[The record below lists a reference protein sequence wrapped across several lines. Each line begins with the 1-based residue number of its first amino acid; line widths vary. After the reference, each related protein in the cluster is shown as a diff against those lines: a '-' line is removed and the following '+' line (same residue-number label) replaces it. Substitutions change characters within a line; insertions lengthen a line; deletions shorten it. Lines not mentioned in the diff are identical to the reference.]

1 MPRSP
6 GTLSDQKKLPKETV
20 SSDRPDPAASSGPE
34 PAAGSD
40 HSGPASPWA
49 ISDFRLL
56 WLGRVTAVLG
66 IQIQYSALL
75 WQVYEIARRDHP
87 IAEASLYLGLVGLC
101 QFLPLLAFT
110 LPAGAMAD
118 RFDRKR
124 TVTLSFMVESLCALA
139 FMAMALHGAPP
150 LWGLLAVAAVFGA
163 ARAFLA
169 PASQAFLPMVVGRK
183 ALPPAIAAQAIAFQ
197 TGAIAGPALGG
208 VIVAVNVPLAYACA
222 LGLFLVAIASLVLI
236 RTRGKPQVDPTRL
249 SPVQQ
254 VREGL
259 AYVWKTKIVLGAISL
274 DLVVV
279 LLAGVALLTP
289 IFARDILHVGAIG
302 FGLLRASFG
311 VGALVMA
318 LYLSRFPIVRH
329 GGRWMFAAVAV
340 FGLCT
345 LVFGLSK
352 SVWLSGIV
360 LFVGGAAD
368 MISVNI
374 RQTLIQLATPD
385 HMRGRVSSVSMLF
398 IGASNELG
406 EAYSGVAVRF
416 LGPIGAAV
424 FGGIGALCATGLW
437 SWAFPSLRKAD
448 RLE

>member
-1 MPRSP
+1 
-6 GTLSDQKKLPKETV
+6 
-20 SSDRPDPAASSGPE
+20 
-34 PAAGSD
+34 
-40 HSGPASPWA
+40 
-49 ISDFRLL
+49 
-56 WLGRVTAVLG
+56 
-66 IQIQYSALL
+66 
-75 WQVYEIARRDHP
+75 
-87 IAEASLYLGLVGLC
+87 
-101 QFLPLLAFT
+101 
-110 LPAGAMAD
+110 MAD
-118 RFDRKR
+118 RRDRKH
-124 TVTLSFMVESLCALA
+124 TVTLSIVVESLCALS
-139 FMAMALHGAPP
+139 FLAMALHGSPP

-183 ALPPAIAAQAIAFQ
+183 ALPPAIAAQSIAFQ

-208 VIVAVNVPLAYACA
+208 VIVGFAVPWAYASAMA
-222 LGLFLVAIASLVLI
+222 LFFVAIACFLLI
-236 RTRGKPQVDPTRL
+236 RTSGKPKFVETGVGPL
-249 SPVQQ
+249 ELVK
-254 VREGL
+254 EGL

-289 IFARDILHVGAIG
+289 IFARDILHVGPQG

-311 VGALVMA
+311 VGALIMA

-340 FGLCT
+340 FGICT
-345 LVFGLSK
+345 LVFGLSR
-352 SVWLSGIV
+352 SVWLSGAV
-360 LFVGGAAD
+360 LFIGGAAD

-406 EAYSGVAVRF
+406 EAYSGVMVRL

-424 FGGIGALCATGLW
+424 FGGVGALAATGI
-437 SWAFPSLRKAD
+437 WARVFPSLRKANK
-448 RLE
+448 LT

>member
-1 MPRSP
+1 MTTESVDTAPTVP
-6 GTLSDQKKLPKETV
+6 PQPPLP
-20 SSDRPDPAASSGPE
+20 PDSHDSGP
-34 PAAGSD
+34 S
-40 HSGPASPWA
+40 SPWA
-49 ISDFRLL
+49 IRDFRLL
-56 WLGRVTAVLG
+56 WVGRVAAVLG
-66 IQIQYSALL
+66 IQIQSSALL

-118 RFDRKR
+118 RRDRKD
-124 TVTLSFMVESLCALA
+124 TVTLSIVVESLCALA
-139 FMAMALHGAPP
+139 FLAMALHGSPP

-183 ALPPAIAAQAIAFQ
+183 ALPPAIAAQSIAFQ

-208 VIVAVNVPLAYACA
+208 VIVGFAVPWAYASA
-222 LGLFLVAIASLVLI
+222 MALFLVAIGCFLLI
-236 RTRGKPQVDPTRL
+236 RTKGKPQFVETGVGPL
-249 SPVQQ
+249 ELVK
-254 VREGL
+254 EGL

-289 IFARDILHVGAIG
+289 IFARDILHVGPEG

-311 VGALVMA
+311 VGALIMA

-340 FGLCT
+340 FGICT
-345 LVFGLSK
+345 LIFGLSK
-352 SVWLSGIV
+352 SVWLSGAV
-360 LFVGGAAD
+360 LFIGGAAD

-406 EAYSGVAVRF
+406 EAYSGVMVRL

-424 FGGIGALCATGLW
+424 FGGIGALAATGI
-437 SWAFPSLRKAD
+437 WAKVFPSLRKAN
-448 RLE
+448 RLT

>member
-1 MPRSP
+1 VTTDSIDTAPTVPPQPPTPP
-6 GTLSDQKKLPKETV
+6 GSHDG
-20 SSDRPDPAASSGPE
+20 GP
-34 PAAGSD
+34 S
-40 HSGPASPWA
+40 SPWA
-49 ISDFRLL
+49 IRDFRLL
-56 WLGRVTAVLG
+56 WVGRVAAVLG
-66 IQIQYSALL
+66 IQIQSSALL

-118 RFDRKR
+118 RRDRKH
-124 TVTLSFMVESLCALA
+124 TVTLSIVVESLCALA
-139 FMAMALHGAPP
+139 FLAMAIHGSPP

-183 ALPPAIAAQAIAFQ
+183 ALPPAIAAQSIAFQ

-208 VIVAVNVPLAYACA
+208 VIVGLNVPLAYACA
-222 LGLFLVAIASLVLI
+222 MGLFFLAIGALLLI
-236 RTRGKPQVDPTRL
+236 RTSGRPQVDPSKL
-249 SPVQQ
+249 GPVQQ
-254 VREGL
+254 VKEGL

-289 IFARDILHVGAIG
+289 IFARDILHVGAMG

-318 LYLSRFPIVRH
+318 LYLSRFPIVQH

-340 FGLCT
+340 FGICT
-345 LVFGLSK
+345 LIFGLSK
-352 SVWLSGIV
+352 SVWLSGAV
-360 LFVGGAAD
+360 LFIGGAAD

-406 EAYSGVAVRF
+406 EAYSGVMVRL

-424 FGGIGALCATGLW
+424 FGGIGALAATGV
-437 SWAFPSLRKAD
+437 WARVFPSLRKAD
-448 RLE
+448 KLT

>member
-1 MPRSP
+1 MTTDSIDTAPTVPPQPPLPPSSHDGGPSSP
-6 GTLSDQKKLPKETV
+6 
-20 SSDRPDPAASSGPE
+20 
-34 PAAGSD
+34 
-40 HSGPASPWA
+40 HSSPWA
-49 ISDFRLL
+49 IRDFRLL
-56 WLGRVTAVLG
+56 WLGRVAAVLG
-66 IQIQYSALL
+66 IQIQSSALL

-118 RFDRKR
+118 RRDRKH
-124 TVTLSFMVESLCALA
+124 TVTLSIVVESLCALA
-139 FMAMALHGAPP
+139 FLAMALHGSPP

-183 ALPPAIAAQAIAFQ
+183 ALPPAIAAQSIAFQ

-208 VIVAVNVPLAYACA
+208 VIVGFAVPWAYASAMA
-222 LGLFLVAIASLVLI
+222 LFFVAIGCFLLI
-236 RTRGKPQVDPTRL
+236 RTKGKPQFVETG
-249 SPVQQ
+249 
-254 VREGL
+254 VRPLELVKEGL
-259 AYVWKTKIVLGAISL
+259 SYVWKTKIVLGAISL

-289 IFARDILHVGAIG
+289 IFARDILHVGPQG

-311 VGALVMA
+311 VGALLVA
-318 LYLSRFPIVRH
+318 LYLSRFPIVKH

-340 FGLCT
+340 FGLST
-345 LVFGLSK
+345 LTFGLSHW
-352 SVWLSGIV
+352 VWLSALA
-360 LFVGGAAD
+360 LFIGGGAD

-406 EAYSGVAVRF
+406 EAYSGVMVRL

-424 FGGIGALCATGLW
+424 FGGIGALAATGI
-437 SWAFPSLRKAD
+437 WAKVFPSLRKAN
-448 RLE
+448 RLT

>member
-1 MPRSP
+1 VT
-6 GTLSDQKKLPKETV
+6 GTIETTEPV
-20 SSDRPDPAASSGPE
+20 QPPPPE
-34 PAAGSD
+34 
-40 HSGPASPWA
+40 GPASPWA
-49 ISDFRLL
+49 IRDFRLL
-56 WLGRVTAVLG
+56 WVGRVAAVLG
-66 IQIQYSALL
+66 IQIQSSALL

-87 IAEASLYLGLVGLC
+87 VAEASLYLGLVGLC
-101 QFLPLLAFT
+101 QFLPLLALT

-118 RFDRKR
+118 RRDRKT
-124 TVTLSFMVESLCALA
+124 TVTLSILVEGGCALA
-139 FMAMALHGAPP
+139 FLAMAIHGHPP
-150 LWGLLAVAAVFGA
+150 LWDLLAVAAVFGA

-169 PASQAFLPMVVGRK
+169 PASQAFLPMVVGRR
-183 ALPPAIAAQAIAFQ
+183 ALPPAIAAQSIAFQ

-208 VIVAVNVPLAYACA
+208 VIVGFSVPGAYGVALAM
-222 LGLFLVAIASLVLI
+222 FAIGFASLVLI
-236 RTRGKPQVDPTRL
+236 RTSGKPAVSPTRV
-249 SPVQQ
+249 SPFDQ

-259 AYVWKTKIVLGAISL
+259 AYVWNTKIVLGAISL
-274 DLVVV
+274 DLIVV

-289 IFARDILHVGAIG
+289 IFAADILHVGAVG
-302 FGLLRASFG
+302 FGLLRAAFG
-311 VGALVMA
+311 AGALLMA
-318 LYLSRFPIVRH
+318 LYLSRFPIVKH
-329 GGRWMFAAVAV
+329 GGKWMFGAVAV

-345 LVFGLSK
+345 LAFGLST
-352 SVWLSGIV
+352 SVWLSGAM

-406 EAYSGVAVRF
+406 EAWSGVAVRL

-424 FGGIGALCATGLW
+424 YGGLGALTATGLW
-437 SWAFPSLRKAD
+437 ARWFPALRKAD

>member
-1 MPRSP
+1 VTTDSIDTAPTTPPVPP
-6 GTLSDQKKLPKETV
+6 GP
-20 SSDRPDPAASSGPE
+20 PGP
-34 PAAGSD
+34 SK
-40 HSGPASPWA
+40 GPASPWG
-49 ISDFRLL
+49 IRDFRLL
-56 WLGRVTAVLG
+56 WLGRVVAVLG
-66 IQIQYSALL
+66 IQIQSSALL

-87 IAEASLYLGLVGLC
+87 IQEASLYLGLVGLC

-118 RFDRKR
+118 RRDRKH
-124 TVTLSFMVESLCALA
+124 TVTLSIMVEGLCALL
-139 FMAMALHGAPP
+139 FLAMAIHGSPP
-150 LWGLLAVAAVFGA
+150 LWGLLAVAALFGA

-169 PASQAFLPMVVGRK
+169 PASQAFLPMVVGRR
-183 ALPPAIAAQAIAFQ
+183 ALPPAIAAQSIAFQ

-208 VIVAVNVPLAYACA
+208 IIVGFSVPLAYASA
-222 LGLFLVAIASLVLI
+222 MGLFLLAVACFLLI
-236 RTRGKPQVDPTRL
+236 RTRGKPEISNDKV
-249 SPVQQ
+249 SPVAL
-254 VREGL
+254 VKEGL
-259 AYVWKTKIVLGAISL
+259 AYVWKTRIVLGAISL

-289 IFARDILHVGAIG
+289 IFARDILHVGPEG
-302 FGLLRASFG
+302 FGLLRAAFG
-311 VGALVMA
+311 VGALLMA

-340 FGLCT
+340 FGICT

-352 SVWLSGIV
+352 SVWLSALV
-360 LFVGGAAD
+360 LFAGGAAD

-406 EAYSGVAVRF
+406 EAYSGVMVRL

-424 FGGIGALCATGLW
+424 FGGFGALAATGI
-437 SWAFPSLRKAD
+437 WAKVFPDLRKANK
-448 RLE
+448 LT

>member
-1 MPRSP
+1 MTTDSIDTAPTVP
-6 GTLSDQKKLPKETV
+6 PQPPLPP
-20 SSDRPDPAASSGPE
+20 SSHDGGP
-34 PAAGSD
+34 S
-40 HSGPASPWA
+40 SPWA
-49 ISDFRLL
+49 IRDFRLL
-56 WLGRVTAVLG
+56 WVGRVAAVLG
-66 IQIQYSALL
+66 IQIQSSALL

-118 RFDRKR
+118 RRDRKH
-124 TVTLSFMVESLCALA
+124 TVTLSIVVESLCALA
-139 FMAMALHGAPP
+139 FLAMALHGSPP
-150 LWGLLAVAAVFGA
+150 LWGLLTVAAVFGA

-183 ALPPAIAAQAIAFQ
+183 ALPPAIAAQSIAFQ

-208 VIVAVNVPLAYACA
+208 VIVGFAVPWAYASAMA
-222 LGLFLVAIASLVLI
+222 LFFVAIGCFLLI
-236 RTRGKPQVDPTRL
+236 RTKGKPQFVETGVVPL
-249 SPVQQ
+249 ELVK
-254 VREGL
+254 EGL
-259 AYVWKTKIVLGAISL
+259 SYVWKTKIVLGAISL

-289 IFARDILHVGAIG
+289 IFARDILHVGPQG

-311 VGALVMA
+311 VGALLVA
-318 LYLSRFPIVRH
+318 LYLSRFPIVKH

-340 FGLCT
+340 FGLST
-345 LVFGLSK
+345 LTFGLSHW
-352 SVWLSGIV
+352 VWLSALA
-360 LFVGGAAD
+360 LFIGGGAD

-406 EAYSGVAVRF
+406 EAYSGVMVRL

-424 FGGIGALCATGLW
+424 FGGVGALAATGI
-437 SWAFPSLRKAD
+437 WAKVFPSLRKAN
-448 RLE
+448 RLT

>member
-1 MPRSP
+1 METTQPVQSP
-6 GTLSDQKKLPKETV
+6 P
-20 SSDRPDPAASSGPE
+20 PPE
-34 PAAGSD
+34 
-40 HSGPASPWA
+40 GPASPWA
-49 ISDFRLL
+49 IRDFKLL
-56 WLGRVTAVLG
+56 WLGRVVAVLG
-66 IQIQYSALL
+66 IQIQSSALL

-87 IAEASLYLGLVGLC
+87 IEQASLYLGLVGLC

-118 RFDRKR
+118 RRDRKH
-124 TVTLSFMVESLCALA
+124 TVTISVFVESMCALA
-139 FMAMALHGAPP
+139 FLLMALHGSPP
-150 LWGLLAVAAVFGA
+150 LWGLLIVAAVFGA

-169 PASQAFLPMVVGRK
+169 PASQAFLPMVVGRR
-183 ALPPAIAAQAIAFQ
+183 ALPPAIAAQSIAFQ

-208 VIVAVNVPLAYACA
+208 VIVGLSVPLAYATSLA
-222 LGLFLVAIASLVLI
+222 MFFVGIACLLLI
-236 RTRGKPQVDPTRL
+236 RTSGRPHLTGERISAVA
-249 SPVQQ
+249 Q

-259 AYVWKTKIVLGAISL
+259 SYVWKTKIVLGAISL
-274 DLVVV
+274 DLIVV

-289 IFARDILHVGAIG
+289 IFARDILHVGAVG

-311 VGALVMA
+311 VGALLMA
-318 LYLSRFPIVRH
+318 VYLSRFPIVKH
-329 GGRWMFAAVAV
+329 GGRWMFMAVAV

-345 LVFGLSK
+345 LTFGLSK
-352 SVWLSGIV
+352 SVWLSGLA

-424 FGGIGALCATGLW
+424 FGGVGALASVGV
-437 SWAFPSLRKAD
+437 WAKLFPDLRKAD
-448 RLE
+448 RLT

>member
-1 MPRSP
+1 MTETIETTEPVQPTPPP
-6 GTLSDQKKLPKETV
+6 G
-20 SSDRPDPAASSGPE
+20 E
-34 PAAGSD
+34 PT
-40 HSGPASPWA
+40 SPWA
-49 ISDFRLL
+49 IRDFRLL
-56 WLGRVTAVLG
+56 WVGRVAAVLG
-66 IQIQYSALL
+66 IQIQSSALL

-101 QFLPLLAFT
+101 QFLPLLALT

-118 RFDRKR
+118 RRDRKN
-124 TVTLSFMVESLCALA
+124 TVTISIIVEAGCALA
-139 FMAMALHGAPP
+139 FLAMAVHGHPP

-169 PASQAFLPMVVGRK
+169 PASQAFLPMIVGRR
-183 ALPPAIAAQAIAFQ
+183 ALPPAIAAQSVAFQ

-208 VIVAVNVPLAYACA
+208 VIVGMSVPAAYASA
-222 LGLFLVAIASLVLI
+222 LAMFAVGIGSLLLI
-236 RTRGKPQVDPTRL
+236 RTSGKPIVSPTRV
-249 SPVQQ
+249 SAVDQ
-254 VREGL
+254 VKEGL

-274 DLVVV
+274 DLIVV

-289 IFARDILHVGAIG
+289 IFARDILHVGPEG

-311 VGALVMA
+311 AGAFLMA
-318 LYLSRFPIVRH
+318 LYLSRFPIVKH
-329 GGRWMFAAVAV
+329 GGKWMFAAVAV

-345 LVFGLSK
+345 LAFGLSRT
-352 SVWLSGIV
+352 VWLSGAV
-360 LFVGGAAD
+360 LFLGGAAD

-374 RQTLIQLATPD
+374 RQTLIQLSTPD

-416 LGPIGAAV
+416 LGPVGAAV
-424 FGGIGALCATGLW
+424 FGGVGALTATGLW
-437 SWAFPSLRKAD
+437 AKLFPDLRKAD
-448 RLE
+448 RLD

>member
-1 MPRSP
+1 MTTDSIDTAPTVP
-6 GTLSDQKKLPKETV
+6 PQPPLPPE
-20 SSDRPDPAASSGPE
+20 SHDGGP
-34 PAAGSD
+34 S
-40 HSGPASPWA
+40 SPWGLR
-49 ISDFRLL
+49 DFRLL
-56 WLGRVTAVLG
+56 WLGRVAAVLG
-66 IQIQYSALL
+66 IQIQSSALL

-118 RFDRKR
+118 RRDRKH
-124 TVTLSFMVESLCALA
+124 TVTLSIVVESLCALS
-139 FMAMALHGAPP
+139 FLAMALHGSPP

-183 ALPPAIAAQAIAFQ
+183 ALPPAIAAQSIAFQ

-208 VIVAVNVPLAYACA
+208 VIVGFAVPWAYASAMA
-222 LGLFLVAIASLVLI
+222 LFFVAIACFLLI
-236 RTRGKPQVDPTRL
+236 RTSGKPKFVETGVGPL
-249 SPVQQ
+249 ELVK
-254 VREGL
+254 EGL

-289 IFARDILHVGAIG
+289 IFARDILHVGPQG

-311 VGALVMA
+311 VGALIMA

-340 FGLCT
+340 FGICT
-345 LVFGLSK
+345 LVFGLSR
-352 SVWLSGIV
+352 SVWLSGAV
-360 LFVGGAAD
+360 LFIGGAAD

-406 EAYSGVAVRF
+406 EAYSGVMVRL

-424 FGGIGALCATGLW
+424 FGGVGALAATGI
-437 SWAFPSLRKAD
+437 WARVFPSLRKANK
-448 RLE
+448 LT

>member
-1 MPRSP
+1 MTVESVDSGTPVPP
-6 GTLSDQKKLPKETV
+6 GDG
-20 SSDRPDPAASSGPE
+20 GP
-34 PAAGSD
+34 S
-40 HSGPASPWA
+40 SPWG
-49 ISDFRLL
+49 IRDFRLL

-66 IQIQYSALL
+66 IQIQSSALL

-87 IAEASLYLGLVGLC
+87 IQEASLYLGLVGLC

-118 RFDRKR
+118 RRDRKR
-124 TVTLSFMVESLCALA
+124 TVWLSILVEAACAGGFL
-139 FMAMALHGAPP
+139 AMALHGNPP
-150 LWGLLAVAAVFGA
+150 LWGLLAVAALFGA

-169 PASQAFLPMVVGRK
+169 PASQSFLPMVVGRR
-183 ALPPAIAAQAIAFQ
+183 ALPPAIAAQSIAFQ

-208 VIVAVNVPLAYACA
+208 VIVGINVPLAYACA
-222 LGLFLVAIASLVLI
+222 MGLFFVGIGCFLLI
-236 RTRGKPQVDPTRL
+236 RTSGKPRNPEGKQPPL
-249 SPVQQ
+249 EA

-274 DLVVV
+274 DLIVV

-289 IFARDILHVGAIG
+289 IFARDILHVGPEG

-311 VGALVMA
+311 VGALGMA
-318 LYLSRFPIVRH
+318 VYLSRFPIVRH

-345 LVFGLSK
+345 LTFGLSK
-352 SVWLSGIV
+352 AWWLSALV
-360 LFVGGAAD
+360 LLVGGAAD
-368 MISVNI
+368 MVSVNI

-416 LGPIGAAV
+416 LGPVGAAV
-424 FGGIGALCATGLW
+424 FGGFGALAATGV
-437 SWAFPSLRKAD
+437 WARLFPGLRKAD
-448 RLE
+448 RLS

>member
-1 MPRSP
+1 MTETIETAEPVQPPSP
-6 GTLSDQKKLPKETV
+6 PE
-20 SSDRPDPAASSGPE
+20 GP
-34 PAAGSD
+34 S
-40 HSGPASPWA
+40 SPWA
-49 ISDFRLL
+49 IRDFRLL
-56 WLGRVTAVLG
+56 WLGRVAAVLG
-66 IQIQYSALL
+66 IQIQSSALL

-118 RFDRKR
+118 RRDRKH
-124 TVTLSFMVESLCALA
+124 TVTISVFVESMCALG
-139 FMAMALHGAPP
+139 FLLMALHGNPP

-183 ALPPAIAAQAIAFQ
+183 ALPPAIAAQSIAFQ

-208 VIVAVNVPLAYACA
+208 VIVGFSVPLAYAVA
-222 LGLFLVAIASLVLI
+222 MGLFFLGIASILLI
-236 RTRGKPQVDPTRL
+236 RTNGKPVFTDTGV
-249 SPVQQ
+249 SPLALVK
-254 VREGL
+254 EGL
-259 AYVWKTKIVLGAISL
+259 DYVWKTKIVLGAISL

-289 IFARDILHVGAIG
+289 IFARDILHVGPEG

-311 VGALVMA
+311 VGALLVA

-329 GGRWMFAAVAV
+329 GGLWMFASVAV
-340 FGLCT
+340 FGLST
-345 LVFGLSK
+345 LTFGLSHW
-352 SVWLSGIV
+352 VWLSALA
-360 LFVGGAAD
+360 LFIGGGAD

-416 LGPIGAAV
+416 LGPVGAAV
-424 FGGIGALCATGLW
+424 FGGFGALAATGI
-437 SWAFPSLRKAD
+437 WAKVFPSLRKAD
-448 RLE
+448 RLS

>member
-1 MPRSP
+1 MTTDSIDTAPTVP
-6 GTLSDQKKLPKETV
+6 PQPPLPPESD
-20 SSDRPDPAASSGPE
+20 DGGP
-34 PAAGSD
+34 S
-40 HSGPASPWA
+40 SPWA
-49 ISDFRLL
+49 IRDFRLL
-56 WLGRVTAVLG
+56 WVGRVAAVLG
-66 IQIQYSALL
+66 IQIQSSALL

-118 RFDRKR
+118 RRDRKH
-124 TVTLSFMVESLCALA
+124 TVTLSIVVESLCALA
-139 FMAMALHGAPP
+139 FLAMAVHGSPP

-183 ALPPAIAAQAIAFQ
+183 ALPPAIAAQSIAFQ

-208 VIVAVNVPLAYACA
+208 VIVGFAVPWAYASAMA
-222 LGLFLVAIASLVLI
+222 LFFVAIGCFLLI
-236 RTRGKPQVDPTRL
+236 RTRGKPQFVETGVGPL
-249 SPVQQ
+249 ELVK
-254 VREGL
+254 EGL
-259 AYVWKTKIVLGAISL
+259 AYVWRTKIVLGAISL

-289 IFARDILHVGAIG
+289 IFARDILHVGPQG

-311 VGALVMA
+311 VGALLVA
-318 LYLSRFPIVRH
+318 LYLSRFPIVKH

-340 FGLCT
+340 FGLST
-345 LVFGLSK
+345 LTFGLSHW
-352 SVWLSGIV
+352 VWLSALA
-360 LFVGGAAD
+360 LFVGGGAD

-406 EAYSGVAVRF
+406 EAYSGVMVRL
-416 LGPIGAAV
+416 LGPVGAAV
-424 FGGIGALCATGLW
+424 FGGVGALAATGI
-437 SWAFPSLRKAD
+437 WARVFPSLRKAD
-448 RLE
+448 RLT

>member
-1 MPRSP
+1 MTVESLDTGSP
-6 GTLSDQKKLPKETV
+6 TPPTPPPTDDG
-20 SSDRPDPAASSGPE
+20 
-34 PAAGSD
+34 
-40 HSGPASPWA
+40 GPASPWGLR
-49 ISDFRLL
+49 DFRLL
-56 WLGRVTAVLG
+56 WFGRVVAVLG
-66 IQIQYSALL
+66 IQIQSSALL

-87 IAEASLYLGLVGLC
+87 IQEASLYLGLVGLC

-118 RFDRKR
+118 RRDRKR
-124 TVTLSFMVESLCALA
+124 TVALSIVVEAFCAAGFL
-139 FMAMALHGAPP
+139 AMALHGSPP
-150 LWGLLAVAAVFGA
+150 LWGLLAVAALFGA

-183 ALPPAIAAQAIAFQ
+183 ALPPAIAAQSIAFQ

-208 VIVAVNVPLAYACA
+208 VIVGINVPLAYAVA
-222 LGLFLVAIASLVLI
+222 MGLFLLGVSCFLLI
-236 RTRGKPQVDPTRL
+236 RTSGKPRNPDNKLPPLEAVK
-249 SPVQQ
+249 
-254 VREGL
+254 EGL

-289 IFARDILHVGAIG
+289 IFARDILHVGPEG

-311 VGALVMA
+311 VGALGMA
-318 LYLSRFPIVRH
+318 VYLSRYPITRN

-345 LVFGLSK
+345 LTFGLSK
-352 SVWLSGIV
+352 TVWLSG
-360 LFVGGAAD
+360 LALLVGGAAD

-406 EAYSGVAVRF
+406 EAYSGVVVRI

-424 FGGIGALCATGLW
+424 FGGFGALAATGV
-437 SWAFPSLRKAD
+437 WAKLFPSLRKAD
-448 RLE
+448 RLS

>member
-1 MPRSP
+1 MTTDSIDSAPTAPPPPPTSP
-6 GTLSDQKKLPKETV
+6 EVHEGGP
-20 SSDRPDPAASSGPE
+20 SSP
-34 PAAGSD
+34 
-40 HSGPASPWA
+40 HSSPWA
-49 ISDFRLL
+49 IRDFRLL
-56 WLGRVTAVLG
+56 WLGRVAAVLG
-66 IQIQYSALL
+66 IQIQSSALL

-118 RFDRKR
+118 RRDRKH
-124 TVTLSFMVESLCALA
+124 TVTLSIVVESLCALA
-139 FMAMALHGAPP
+139 FLAMALHGSPP

-183 ALPPAIAAQAIAFQ
+183 ALPPAIAAQSIAFQ

-208 VIVAVNVPLAYACA
+208 VIVGFAVPWAYASAMA
-222 LGLFLVAIASLVLI
+222 LFFVAIACFLLI
-236 RTRGKPQVDPTRL
+236 RTKGRPKFVETGVGALALVK
-249 SPVQQ
+249 
-254 VREGL
+254 EGL
-259 AYVWKTKIVLGAISL
+259 AYVFKTKIVLGAISL

-289 IFARDILHVGAIG
+289 IFARDILHVGPEG
-302 FGLLRASFG
+302 FGLLRAAFG
-311 VGALVMA
+311 VGALAMA
-318 LYLSRFPIVRH
+318 LYLSRFPIRRH

-340 FGLCT
+340 FGVCT
-345 LVFGLSK
+345 LAFGLSK
-352 SVWLSGIV
+352 SVWLSGLV
-360 LFVGGAAD
+360 LFLGGAAD

-406 EAYSGVAVRF
+406 EAYSGVMVRL

-424 FGGIGALCATGLW
+424 FGGVGALAATGA
-437 SWAFPSLRKAD
+437 WARMFPSLRKANK
-448 RLE
+448 LT

>member
-1 MPRSP
+1 MTTDSIDTAP
-6 GTLSDQKKLPKETV
+6 TV
-20 SSDRPDPAASSGPE
+20 PPQPPTPPESHDGGP
-34 PAAGSD
+34 S
-40 HSGPASPWA
+40 SPWA
-49 ISDFRLL
+49 IRDFRLL
-56 WLGRVTAVLG
+56 WIGRVAAVLG
-66 IQIQYSALL
+66 IQIQSSALL

-118 RFDRKR
+118 RRDRKH
-124 TVTLSFMVESLCALA
+124 TVTLSVVVECLCALA
-139 FMAMALHGAPP
+139 FLAMALHGSPP
-150 LWGLLAVAAVFGA
+150 LWGLLAVAVVFGA

-183 ALPPAIAAQAIAFQ
+183 ALPPAIAAQSIAFQ

-208 VIVAVNVPLAYACA
+208 VIVGLNVPLAYACSM
-222 LGLFLVAIASLVLI
+222 GLFLLAVGSLLLI
-236 RTRGKPQVDPTRL
+236 RTNGKPQVDPSKL
-249 SPVQQ
+249 GPIQQ

-259 AYVWKTKIVLGAISL
+259 AYVWKTRIVLGAISL

-289 IFARDILHVGAIG
+289 IFARDILHVGTLG

-311 VGALVMA
+311 VGALLMA

-340 FGLCT
+340 FGICT

-352 SVWLSGIV
+352 SVWLSGAV
-360 LFVGGAAD
+360 LFIGGAAD

-406 EAYSGVAVRF
+406 EAYSGVMVRL

-424 FGGIGALCATGLW
+424 FGGVGALAATGV
-437 SWAFPSLRKAD
+437 WAKVFPSLRKAN
-448 RLE
+448 RLT